1 MPYAMLVKETDV
13 LGTDKYVNA
22 KGKTECVEFVRQVTS
37 APKSDLWRREISVK
51 DAKLGEILRGTTIA
65 TFDDNGKYPTDGLGK
80 HAAIF
85 LSKSPAGIQVL
96 DQWDSQHEVLPR
108 TIKFS
113 HPGKRSNNGDTF
125 YVVE

>member
-1 MPYAMLVKETDV
+1 MAYQMQVKEKDV
-13 LGTDKYVNA
+13 LGPNKYVNA
-22 KGKTECVEFVRQVTS
+22 KGNTECVEFVRQVTG
-37 APKSDLWRREISVK
+37 APKSELWKRGISVK
-51 DAKLGEILRGTTIA
+51 DAKLGEILRGTAIA
-65 TFDDNGKYPTDGLGK
+65 TFDDNGKYPVDGQGK

-96 DQWDSQHEVLPR
+96 DQWDSQGEVLPR